1 MTKYYSTAGGGGGA
15 AAGAAAGGA
24 AAAAAAVANAI
35 KASGAIVKLEPT
47 EFAKILARQ
56 DAPVIATG
64 MTGVFTKKHQY
75 LTNYKGLFFYCV
87 SPDPLPLPGGAEVVV
102 AKNIW
107 IPG

>member
-15 AAGAAAGGA
+15 AAGAAGGA

-35 KASGAIVKLEPT
+35 KATGAIVKLEPT

-64 MTGVFTKKHQY
+64 MTGIFTTKHQY
-75 LTNYKGLFFYCV
+75 LTNYKGLFFYCA
-87 SPDPLPLPGGAEVVV
+87 SKDPLPLPSRAEVVA